1 MDGIRLEFVE
11 TAERVNIWIFV
22 ICTLVCVG
30 MMMPEAVIGPSE
42 EYTRLALLSSGA
54 LVILC
59 LMWMTT
65 QSLWLIVRKIVEHR
79 EASVTV

>member
-1 MDGIRLEFVE
+1 MKSIRLDFVE
-11 TAERVNIWIFV
+11 TAERINIWIFV
-22 ICTLVCVG
+22 SCTLVCVG
-30 MMMPEAVIGPSE
+30 MLMPEAVIGPTE
-42 EYTRLALLSSGA
+42 EYTRLALLGSGA

-65 QSLWLIVRKIVEHR
+65 QSLWLLVRKVVAHR